1 VRYTRVFSDSEGE
14 THFEDVDT
22 AGETT
27 RATESDLV
35 GTVSETFPV
44 TGVYFREVVEES
56 TPVPHNAPYPL
67 FIVGLRGTFSIEV
80 SDGRMR
86 EFPPGSVVLV
96 TDTQGKGHTTRRVGD
111 EPRATLMAPLARRR
125 RRG

>member
-1 VRYTRVFSDSEGE
+1 MRYTRIYSDSDGE
-14 THFEDVDT
+14 THFEDLDT
-22 AGETT
+22 TGETT
-27 RATESDLV
+27 RARESDLV

-56 TPVPHNAPYPL
+56 SPVPHNAPFPL

-80 SDGRMR
+80 SDGERR

-96 TDTQGKGHTTRRVGD
+96 EDTEGKGHTTQRVGD
-111 EPRATLMAPLARRR
+111 EPRTTLMAPLA
-125 RRG
+125 

>member
-1 VRYTRVFSDSEGE
+1 MRYTRVFSDPDGE
-14 THFEDVDT
+14 THFEDLET

-27 RATESDLV
+27 RAAESDLV

-56 TPVPHNAPYPL
+56 SRVPHNAPYPL

-80 SDGRMR
+80 SDGEVRT
-86 EFPPGSVVLV
+86 FPPGSVVLV
-96 TDTQGKGHTTRRVGD
+96 EDTAGEGHTTRRVGG
-111 EPRATLMAPLARRR
+111 EPRTTLMAPLASR
-125 RRG
+125 

>member
-1 VRYTRVFSDSEGE
+1 MRYTRVFSDSEGE
-14 THFEDVDT
+14 THFEDLET

-27 RATESDLV
+27 RARESDLV

-56 TPVPHNAPYPL
+56 SPVPHNAPFPL

-80 SDGRMR
+80 SDGELR

-96 TDTQGKGHTTRRVGD
+96 EDTEGKGHTTRRVGD
-111 EPRATLMAPLARRR
+111 EPRTTLMAPLATV
-125 RRG
+125 